1 MIARAILTE
10 SVNMKKAVLPLAVLL
25 AFAAPAAAA
34 TNVEVT
40 RFHTPATVAAA
51 APGPIAVRAGPGLAP
66 GTLETQVWLDAVA
79 ATLVRQGFTLVA
91 DAPRV
96 AEVTLDQAV
105 GKRARS
111 SSGSGVSVGVGAGS
125 GGGWYGR
132 GSGVNLGLGI
142 GFLLG
147 GKHAGETLDTTLAV
161 TIRDAAGA
169 HLWEGRAEA
178 AARVSSKDAQPRR
191 LADEM
196 AGKLFSGFPGES
208 GATIGAR

>member
-1 MIARAILTE
+1 
-10 SVNMKKAVLPLAVLL
+10 MKKAILPLVAML

-34 TNVEVT
+34 TDVEVT
-40 RFHTPATVAAA
+40 RFHTAETVNSA
-51 APGPIAVRAGPGLAP
+51 APGPIAVRPGVGMVA

-79 ATLVRQGFTLVA
+79 AALSREGFTVVA
-91 DAPRV
+91 DAPWV

-105 GKRARS
+105 VERAR
-111 SSGSGVSVGVGAGS
+111 SGSGVSVGVGVGS
-125 GGGWYGR
+125 GGGYYGR
-132 GSGVNLGLGI
+132 GSGVNLGLGL

-147 GKHAGETLDTTLAV
+147 GKHSGEALDSTLAV
-161 TIRDAAGA
+161 TIRDQAGT

-178 AARVSSKDAQPRR
+178 SPRASSKDAQPRR
-191 LADEM
+191 LASEM